1 MTVLTQIKT
10 DQLPPGAQISQGNT
24 KQAIG
29 VIDERLDSDGDILYY
44 QAAKVARARA
54 AEAAAQG
61 LSVGVYTGDGGNVS
75 AEITRMVGDSRYPG
89 ALAGMTQNTIN
100 QLAQGDVTRD
110 QQFVGN
116 NANFTGYYLEPAA
129 KFVIPQYTPLRNR
142 TPRVAGP
149 GIDTINWRA
158 VTDYFGGSGPSVG
171 QFIAAQQGSIQKLSY
186 NWVNQSNVFKML
198 ETQDI
203 VTFESEIYG
212 RMFQGDV
219 RATVAAKLIPA
230 LMQGQEIWMI
240 NGGQKCWA
248 PAPPAGGSTATT
260 GGTINNA
267 TNWILVT
274 AVNAQGETLA
284 FGTNT
289 SSPVALSVVTGGSN
303 TSTVSFN
310 INRVP
315 GATKY
320 NVYAGTGATQ
330 PANGSM
336 WLQSAT
342 TQFGGASALNDPGGL
357 AAGWFSVTA
366 TAAWATSGTAY
377 STVVTA
383 GNTAVQYTSGGGG
396 TPANLPLVYDG
407 LQALIMQNQGNPST
421 IGVQGETPFVIQPAS
436 SSGALAQSDLDNL
449 LEKMFLN
456 AHADP
461 DWIACSVKDHRTLT
475 YIVSQGTNFRLTQD
489 ISDAPG
495 LANLTVGGRA
505 TKYINQT
512 TGKVLDIL
520 MLPYLT
526 QGTLIVGSDSIPFPV
541 SAIDKPVF
549 RMEVNKEMWAMEL
562 PPDQSHPAQWMY
574 NAFVNET
581 MVIQYLGG
589 FAAINGIKA

>member
-1 MTVLTQIKT
+1 MSTITQVRT
-10 DQLPPGAQISQGNT
+10 DQLPPGAQISQGST
-24 KQAIG
+24 KSPIG
-29 VIDERLDSDGDILYY
+29 VIDERLDSDGDVLRY
-44 QAAKVARARA
+44 QAAQIARQRGAQVYNGTLDPEVIRTVGEAR
-54 AEAAAQG
+54 
-61 LSVGVYTGDGGNVS
+61 V
-75 AEITRMVGDSRYPG
+75 PG
-89 ALAGMTQNTIN
+89 ALMGMNEETIN
-100 QLAQGDVTRD
+100 QLAQGNITRD
-110 QQFVGN
+110 QAFVGN
-116 NANFTGYYLEPAA
+116 NANFTGYYLEPGA
-129 KFVIPQYTPLRNR
+129 KYVIPQYTPLRNKV
-142 TPRVAGP
+142 PRVPGP

-158 VTDYFGGSGPSVG
+158 ITDYFGGSGPSVG
-171 QFIAAQQGSIQKLSY
+171 QFILQQQGSLQKLAY

-198 ETQDI
+198 AAQDI

-248 PAPPAGGSTATT
+248 PPPPSGGSTATS
-260 GGTINNA
+260 GGTIGAA
-267 TNWILVT
+267 TNWIIVT
-274 AVNAQGETLA
+274 AVNANGETLA
-284 FGTNT
+284 SGVTT
-289 SSPVALSVVTGGSN
+289 SAPQALSIVTTGS
-303 TSTVSFN
+303 TSTVTFN
-310 INRVP
+310 IFRVP

-320 NVYAGTGATQ
+320 NVYVGTGSTQ
-330 PANGSM
+330 PANSAM

-357 AAGWFSVTA
+357 AAGWFTVTA
-366 TAAWATSGTAY
+366 TAAWTTSGTAY
-377 STVVTA
+377 STVVSA
-383 GNTAVQYTSGGGG
+383 GNTAIQYKSTDSN
-396 TPANLPLVYDG
+396 TLNLPLVYDG
-407 LQALIMQNQGNPST
+407 VQALIFQNQGNPST
-421 IGVQGETPFVIQPAS
+421 IGVSGEVPFVIQPAAS
-436 SSGALAQSDLDNL
+436 NGALGQSDVDNL

-461 DWIACSVKDHRTLT
+461 DWIACSVKDHRTLS

-489 ISDAPG
+489 IGDSSG

-526 QGTLIVGSDSIPFPV
+526 QGTMIVGSDSIPFPV

-549 RMEVNKEMWAMEL
+549 RMEVNREMWAMEL
-562 PPDQSHPAQWMY
+562 PPDQSHPSQWMY
-574 NAFVNET
+574 NAFCNET

-589 FAAINGIKA
+589 FAAISGIKA

>member
-1 MTVLTQIKT
+1 MAVLTQVKT
-10 DQLPPGAQISQGNT
+10 DQLPPGAQLSEGNT
-24 KQAIG
+24 KAPIG
-29 VIDERLDSDGDILYY
+29 VIDDRLDGDGDVLYY

-54 AEAAAQG
+54 AEAAAKG
-61 LSVGVYTGDGGNVS
+61 VNVGVYNGDPGTMDAG
-75 AEITRMVGDSRYPG
+75 ITRMVDENRYPG
-89 ALAGMTQNTIN
+89 ALVGMTQHTLNM
-100 QLAQGDVTRD
+100 LAQGTITRD

-116 NANFTGYYLEPAA
+116 NANFTGYYLEPGA
-129 KFVIPQYTPLRNR
+129 KFVIPQYTPLRNKVA
-142 TPRVAGP
+142 RVPGA

-171 QFIAAQQGSIQKLSY
+171 QFIAAQQGTIQKLQY
-186 NWVNQSNVFKML
+186 NWSNQSNVFKML
-198 ETQDI
+198 EAQDI

-240 NGGQKCWA
+240 NGGQKLWA
-248 PAPPAGGSTATT
+248 PAPPFNSSTATT
-260 GGTINNA
+260 GGTIANA
-267 TNWILVT
+267 TNWIIVT

-284 FGTNT
+284 SGTNT
-289 SSPVALSVVTGGSN
+289 AVPSALSVVTAGSG
-303 TSTVSFN
+303 TSTVTFT
-310 INRVP
+310 IARVP

-320 NVYAGTGATQ
+320 NVYVGTGTTQ
-330 PANGSM
+330 PANSAM

-342 TQFGGASALNDPGGL
+342 TQFGGATALNDTGGL
-357 AAGWFSVTA
+357 ATGYITVTA

-383 GNTAVQYTSGGGG
+383 GNTAVMYTSGGGG

-421 IGVQGETPFVIQPAS
+421 LAVGGEIPFVIQPAAAN
-436 SSGALAQSDLDNL
+436 GALAQSDVDNL

-461 DWIACSVKDHRTLT
+461 DWLACSVKDHRTLT
-475 YIVSQGTNFRLTQD
+475 YLVAQGTNFRVTTDIGGDGLT
-489 ISDAPG
+489 
-495 LANLTVGGRA
+495 NLRVGGRA

-541 SAIDKPVF
+541 TAIDKPIF

-589 FAAINGIKA
+589 FAAINGIKV